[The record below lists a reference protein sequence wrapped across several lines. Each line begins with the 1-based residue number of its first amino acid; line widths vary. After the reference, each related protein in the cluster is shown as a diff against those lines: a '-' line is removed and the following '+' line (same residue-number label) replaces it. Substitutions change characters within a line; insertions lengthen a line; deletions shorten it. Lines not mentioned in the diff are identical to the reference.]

1 VALLVGDVFRAN
13 AAAVPNR
20 VAATLGEREITYGEL
35 DRRANRLAHVLRAH
49 GLGRGDRLLS
59 WTDTTLDVLPLYAAC
74 AKLGVTFAPMNP
86 RLGLGE
92 ACELATFAR
101 AAALVTDSPRAELA
115 GEVGSRTSIPRI
127 VRLDGRGP
135 GVDLAD
141 ATARASDA
149 PPDHLEVD
157 ERDPQ
162 VLFFTSGS
170 TGRPK
175 GVVLSHRANR
185 LRSTVLLPV
194 TRTLCMFPLF
204 HMAGYS
210 MAMNAWAVRG
220 TVTFVTT
227 PTADHLLAEVE
238 RRRIER
244 LYCIPAVW
252 ARLLEADLRAHRL
265 DSLRCV
271 DTGTSATPPELIEAL
286 KEAFP
291 RTTTAVHYGSTE
303 CGPGAIL
310 TDDDVR
316 RKPGSVGL
324 PAHGVELRTT
334 RDGELCVRSELLMS
348 GYFDDPEA
356 TREALRDGW
365 YHTGDLASFDH
376 EGYVSIVGRVR
387 EIIRSGGETIAPVE
401 VERALAD
408 CPGVRELA
416 VVGLPDDRW
425 GELVCAVVVAEA
437 GAAVDLAALR
447 AHAGERLAPHKH
459 PRRLELVAE
468 LPRTAATG
476 QVQRTLLVERLRSR
490 PSGAT

>member
-13 AAAVPNR
+13 AAAVPSR
-20 VAATLGEREITYGEL
+20 RAATLGDREITYGEL
-35 DRRANRLAHVLRAH
+35 DRRANRLAHVLRGH

-74 AKLGVTFAPMNP
+74 AKLGVIFAPMNP
-86 RLGLGE
+86 RLGPAE
-92 ACELATFAR
+92 ACDLAAFAR
-101 AAALVTDSPRAELA
+101 AAALVADEARVALACDVGARA
-115 GEVGSRTSIPRI
+115 GVGLIA
-127 VRLDGRGP
+127 RLDGGGP
-135 GVDLAD
+135 GLDLAD
-141 ATARASDA
+141 AAALASEST
-149 PPDHLEVD
+149 PEHLDVD
-157 ERDPQ
+157 ERDTQ

-175 GVVLSHRANR
+175 GVLLSHRANR
-185 LRSTVLLPV
+185 LRSMVLLPV

-210 MAMNAWAVRG
+210 MALNAWAVRG

-227 PTADHLLAEVE
+227 PTAEHLLAEVE

-252 ARLLEADLRAHRL
+252 ARLLEADLRAYRL

-291 RTTTAVHYGSTE
+291 GTTTAVHYGSTE

-310 TDDDVR
+310 TDEDVR
-316 RKPGSVGL
+316 RKPASVGL
-324 PAHGVELRTT
+324 PANGVELRTT
-334 RDGELCVRSELLMS
+334 SAGELCVRSELLMS
-348 GYFDDPEA
+348 GYFDDPAA
-356 TREALRDGW
+356 TSDALRDGW
-365 YHTGDLASFDH
+365 YHTGDLASLDD

-387 EIIRSGGETIAPVE
+387 EIIRSGGETVAPIE

-416 VVGLPDDRW
+416 VVGLPDERW
-425 GELVCAVVVAEA
+425 GEIVCAVVVPEK
-437 GAAVDLAALR
+437 GSAVDLATLR
-447 AHAGERLAPHKH
+447 AHAGARLASYKH
-459 PRRLELVAE
+459 PRRLEVVSE

-476 QVQRTLLVERLRSR
+476 QVQRTLLVERLRSLR
-490 PSGAT
+490 NEAT

>member
-1 VALLVGDVFRAN
+1 MALLVGDVFRAN
-13 AAAVPNR
+13 AASVPTR
-20 VAATLGEREITYGEL
+20 LAATLGEQALTYGEL
-35 DRRANRLAHVLRAH
+35 ERRGNRLVHVLRDR

-59 WTDTTLDVLPLYAAC
+59 WTDTTLDVLPLYVAC

-86 RLGLGE
+86 RLGLVE
-92 ACELATFAR
+92 ARELASFAR
-101 AAALVTDSPRAELA
+101 ARALVTDVTRAAMAEQVA
-115 GEVGSRTSIPRI
+115 ARASIPLLA
-127 VRLDGRGP
+127 RLDGNGP
-135 GVDLAD
+135 GLDLAGA
-141 ATARASDA
+141 ATRASDA
-149 PPDHLEVD
+149 PPSGLDVD
-157 ERDPQ
+157 ERDAQ

-175 GVVLSHRANR
+175 GVLLSHRANR
-185 LRSTVLLPV
+185 LRSMVLTPV

-220 TVTFVTT
+220 TITFVTT
-227 PTADHLLAEVE
+227 PTAEPILAAVE

-252 ARLLEADLRAHRL
+252 ARVLEADLRAFDL
-265 DSLRCV
+265 ESLRCV

-286 KEAFP
+286 KAAFP
-291 RTTTAVHYGSTE
+291 GTTTAVHYGSTE

-310 TDDDVR
+310 LDEDLR

-324 PAHGVELRTT
+324 AANGVELRTEPT
-334 RDGELCVRSELLMS
+334 GELCVKSELLMT
-348 GYFDDPEA
+348 GYFDDPDA

-365 YHTGDLASFDH
+365 YHTGDLASFDD

-401 VERALAD
+401 VERALVD
-408 CPGVRELA
+408 CPGVREVA

-425 GELVCAVVVAEA
+425 GEVVCAAVVVEA
-437 GAAVDLAALR
+437 GASIDLAALR
-447 AHAGERLAPHKH
+447 AHCGERLAPYKQ

-468 LPRTAATG
+468 LPRTAATR

-490 PSGAT
+490 RSEPA